1 MFNRTTYT
9 HALVALIILLMLALL
24 GCGNQQSAMRG
35 TWERV
40 TPGDQLG
47 FTFFAFAEQ
56 IEFLEN
62 GTFVLPKFMNTSGS
76 YSFPQSDRI
85 SLQGPQGTATF
96 KYAMNGDRLT
106 FEADGKTIEYRKVK

>member
-1 MFNRTTYT
+1 MLYRII
-9 HALVALIILLMLALL
+9 HHRALVALIILLMTALIS
-24 GCGNQQSAMRG
+24 CGNQQSTIRG

-40 TPGDQLG
+40 TPTEQLG
-47 FTFFAFAEQ
+47 FSFFAFAEQ

-85 SLQGPQGTATF
+85 SFQGPQGTATY
-96 KYAMNGDRLT
+96 KYVVNGDRLT
-106 FEADGKTIEYRKVK
+106 FEADGKTIEYRRTK